1 MKPITAIILLVMAFI
16 LWCIAVD
23 VGAIRNEVAPEKSA
37 IEKVFET
44 YIHTNSEKEGSG
56 K

>member
-16 LWCIAVD
+16 LWVIAVD
-23 VGAIRNEVAPEKSA
+23 VGAIRNAVAPEKSA
-37 IEKVFET
+37 IERAIET
-44 YIHTNSEKEGSG
+44 YIHTDNGKEESG